1 MVSERSLRS
10 IFRLKLAEEIVS
22 FRAFEDSKYMKFSV
36 CIKQV
41 PDVASTTRL
50 ENGRIV
56 QDTERM
62 VLNAYD
68 ASALEEAIVLAESH
82 GDIEIDV
89 VLVGPEIGAETVRK
103 ALAMGAAQG
112 THITV
117 DATAE
122 FDSRA
127 YATVLAAYF
136 RDSIPDLILCG
147 KQSQDTDSGL
157 TGGMLAAML
166 ELPYTTNA
174 IGLELEDNE
183 IVVTRQGDVG
193 QEIVALPFPS
203 LVTCSNDMNDP
214 RIPSLK
220 GIMQSKKKPV
230 TQMSVS
236 DLGIEDDLTD
246 SRRKAL
252 QILEHKNPP
261 PREQGEMF
269 EGDPSEVVARLMAE
283 L

>member
-1 MVSERSLRS
+1 
-10 IFRLKLAEEIVS
+10 
-22 FRAFEDSKYMKFSV
+22 
-36 CIKQV
+36 
-41 PDVASTTRL
+41 
-50 ENGRIV
+50 
-56 QDTERM
+56 M

-68 ASALEEAIVLAESH
+68 ASALEEAIVLAEKH
-82 GDIEIDV
+82 GEIDIDV
-89 VLVGPEIGAETVRK
+89 VLVGPESGAETVRK
-103 ALAMGAAQG
+103 ALAMGAAEG

-117 DATAE
+117 DPGAG

-127 YATVLAAYF
+127 CATILAAHF
-136 RDSIPDLILCG
+136 RRSMPDLILCG

-174 IGLELEDNE
+174 IGLELEDEE

-193 QEIVALPFPS
+193 QEILALPFPS
-203 LVTCSNDMNDP
+203 VVTCSNDMNDP

-230 TQMSVS
+230 ARVSLS
-236 DLGIEDDLTD
+236 DLDVKDELAE
-246 SRRKAL
+246 SRGKAL
-252 QILEHKNPP
+252 EILGHKNPP
-261 PREQGEMF
+261 PREQGELF
-269 EGDPSEVVARLMAE
+269 EGEPFDVVTRLMAE